1 MDRRARA
8 GADRFAAPVKTALLL
23 AAAAACEASTAAAHH
38 SWSAEYDVS
47 RSTYVSGTVTR
58 VLLRNPH
65 SSLVLSVSTE
75 KGRQERW
82 IVEWASPQRLRD
94 RGVTAQTLRVGD
106 ALLVMG
112 NPHRDADVR
121 SLRAVSVRRSSDGVE
136 LGSGP
141 PTGR

>member
-1 MDRRARA
+1 M
-8 GADRFAAPVKTALLL
+8 KTLSPTTLVLLG
-23 AAAAACEASTAAAHH
+23 AAAACEASPAAAHH

-47 RSTYVSGTVTR
+47 RSTYISGSVSR

-65 SSLVLSVSTE
+65 SSLVLNVSTE
-75 KGRQERW
+75 NGRTERW

-106 ALLVMG
+106 ALLVTG

-121 SLRAVSVRRSSDGVE
+121 SLRALSVRRSSDGMDV
-136 LGSGP
+136 GGDR